1 VPLTLYGLLGCFEV
15 LIIMVANLPIVTSL
29 SDIMFIG
36 LLFCLML
43 LLSLRFELVTFNC
56 FLLFFS
62 YFLFLFSLG

>member
-1 VPLTLYGLLGCFEV
+1 MDCWDVFYFFPEV

-43 LLSLRFELVTFNC
+43 LLSLRF
-56 FLLFFS
+56 
-62 YFLFLFSLG
+62 

>member
-1 VPLTLYGLLGCFEV
+1 MPLTLYGLLGCFEV

>member
-1 VPLTLYGLLGCFEV
+1 MDCWDVFYFFPEV

-56 FLLFFS
+56 FLLFLVIFC
-62 YFLFLFSLG
+62 FCLV